1 LQAWFDRA
9 DIVKEISRTQGNSHF
24 SAVSWHCLLA
34 GYGAFPPIAPNQ
46 PGTGDL
52 HKEGRIEYF
61 LNACAS
67 NFSSHEKCLNK
78 YPEAGPAWWPIKKQE
93 TTHGEEND

>member
-9 DIVKEISRTQGNSHF
+9 DIVTEIARTQGNSHF
-24 SAVSWHCLLA
+24 NAASWHCLLA

-52 HKEGRIEYF
+52 HVESRIAEFLHGSAMNFKRHDACLTSAGR
-61 LNACAS
+61 
-67 NFSSHEKCLNK
+67 
-78 YPEAGPAWWPIKKQE
+78 
-93 TTHGEEND
+93 